1 MTGFEEDA
9 KMIDILEE
17 YLKMFKVNTI
27 DTEEK
32 CKCSGKHVPD
42 PRFLCTIDTTSGP
55 VLLCPTAASNLAGL
69 LMEYTTAKG
78 RPLGSVTKHYGK
90 FIRDL
95 ADLIY
100 LEAHMS

>member
-1 MTGFEEDA
+1 M
-9 KMIDILEE
+9 MDILGR
-17 YLKMFKVNTI
+17 YLELFKVNTI

-42 PRFLCTIDTTSGP
+42 PRFLCTIDTSVGP

-69 LMEYTTAKG
+69 LMEYSAAQG

-100 LEAHMS
+100 LEANMR